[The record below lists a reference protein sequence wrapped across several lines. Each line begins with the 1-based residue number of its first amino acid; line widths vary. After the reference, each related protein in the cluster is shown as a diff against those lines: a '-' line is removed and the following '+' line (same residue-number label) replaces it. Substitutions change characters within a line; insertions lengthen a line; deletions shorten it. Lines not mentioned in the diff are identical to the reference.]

1 MFKFSTDS
9 MEMINVL
16 IVLNLLKI
24 LAKLIPE
31 IKENM
36 RGFKC
41 NKLSHRVKY
50 WVMKINK
57 INHINSWRFHMS
69 FTICIF
75 HVNARNIWSSNHTNH
90 PYFPQ
95 QDYSETFDVSTKIEG
110 CPEWNM
116 AVMNGRYIR
125 FETMVAVYPGTGS
138 CCCVFL
144 IEAMCCRIWESF

>member
-75 HVNARNIWSSNHTNH
+75 HVNARNIWSSNHTNIIQIILT
-90 PYFPQ
+90 FPNRIIPRHLMFPRKLRDAQ
-95 QDYSETFDVSTKIEG
+95 SEIWRLWTGDILGLKQWWLFILGQDRAVVYS
-110 CPEWNM
+110 
-116 AVMNGRYIR
+116 
-125 FETMVAVYPGTGS
+125 
-138 CCCVFL
+138 
-144 IEAMCCRIWESF
+144 